1 MSQTPLQHSP
11 EWQALRAHQHS
22 LRDVHMRDLFAA
34 DPLRAQRHAVEAGP
48 LFIDYSKHR
57 ITDETLTLLQ
67 RLAQARDVAG
77 WRARMLAGEAINTS
91 EGRAALHVALRGSGP
106 APAQAEARAALEQM
120 RTLSTAIRS
129 GTWQGMS
136 GKPFTD
142 IIHIG
147 IGGSDLGPRL
157 AVEALAGSPSHTRAD
172 ADANPH
178 AGRTLRTRFAANID
192 PHELDD
198 ALRLCDPASTLVIVI
213 SKSFG
218 TAETLLNAQ
227 HARDWLRAGL
237 GADVSAHLAAVTNNT
252 AAAAQFGVAPDQ
264 ILAMPEWAGGRF
276 SLWSTAGLSILL
288 TLGSE
293 SFDALL
299 AGAAEIDRHFIET
312 PFERNAPVLM
322 ALLSVW
328 YSNFWGAQTHAVLP
342 YAKRLDL
349 LPDYL
354 QQLAME
360 SNGKRVDRH
369 GQLVTH
375 ATAPVIFG
383 GTGANS
389 QHSFH
394 QLFHQGTHLVPSD
407 FVVTVPTG
415 DARSRMLAVNAI
427 AQTAA
432 LMSGDTS
439 DPLGTPGNQPS
450 TTILLP
456 ALNAR
461 TLGALLA
468 LYEHKVFVEGVL
480 WNINSFDQPGVE
492 LGKRIATALLP
503 SASAASP
510 PAMDSSTRA
519 LMERLGSP

>member
-1 MSQTPLQHSP
+1 MNPTPLQRSPELQHSP
-11 EWQALRAHQHS
+11 EWQALRAHQHG

-34 DPLRAQRHAVEAGP
+34 DPQRAQRHALEAGP
-48 LFIDYSKHR
+48 LFIDYAKHR
-57 ITDETLTLLQ
+57 ITAETLTLLLQ
-67 RLAQARDVAG
+67 LAHARDVAG
-77 WRARMLAGEAINTS
+77 WRARMLAGEAINAS
-91 EGRAALHVALRGSGP
+91 EGRAALHVALRGGGTP
-106 APAQAEARAALEQM
+106 AAQAEARATLAQM
-120 RTLSTAIRS
+120 RTLGAAVRS
-129 GTWQGMS
+129 GAWHGAT

-157 AVEALAGSPSHTRAD
+157 AVQALAGPAAPGNSP
-172 ADANPH
+172 
-178 AGRTLRTRFAANID
+178 RTHFAANID

-198 ALRLCDPASTLVIVI
+198 TLRLCDPASTLVIVI

-237 GADVSAHLAAVTNNT
+237 GNGLDTEVGAHLAAVTNNT
-252 AAAAQFGVAPDQ
+252 AAAAQFGVTPDQ
-264 ILAMPEWAGGRF
+264 ILAMPGWAGGRF
-276 SLWSTAGLSILL
+276 SLWSSAGLSILL
-288 TLGSE
+288 THGSDT
-293 SFDALL
+293 FDALL

-328 YSNFWGAQTHAVLP
+328 YGNFWGAQTHAVLP
-342 YAKRLDL
+342 YSKRLAL

-354 QQLAME
+354 QQLEME
-360 SNGKRVDRH
+360 SNGKRLDRS
-369 GQLVTH
+369 GQPVTH

-383 GTGANS
+383 STGVNS

-394 QLFHQGTHLVPSD
+394 QLLHQGTHLVPSD
-407 FVVTVPTG
+407 FVVLAPG
-415 DARSRMLAVNAI
+415 SDARSHMLAINAV

-432 LMSGDTS
+432 LMQGDPA
-439 DPLGTPGNQPS
+439 DPHGTPGNQPS

-456 ALNAR
+456 ALNPR

-492 LGKRIATALLP
+492 LGKRIASALLP
-503 SASAASP
+503 ATKEDAPRAL
-510 PAMDSSTRA
+510 DSSTRA
-519 LMERLGSP
+519 LIARLGGQ